1 MSEFNYT
8 DAELK
13 ALKNQYAKDASEEQ
27 FLIWMA
33 ECRQR
38 GLVPVKDV
46 VLQMRAT
53 KEWNPETRQKEF
65 VKKAV
70 HITTIQALRKLAE
83 RTGKYAGQLPS
94 IWIYLDSN
102 GQRVESDIPLPE
114 ANGSK
119 NPKIPWAAKVS
130 VLRKGFEQPIT
141 VPARFEAYAQYYSAD
156 NVTKLNSTWANRGPE
171 QLEKCAEALAL
182 RKAFPEELG
191 GLYLQEEFTDEETVA
206 ATAQPSTEN
215 GSNAPNLPANTTVG
229 NLPAETKKKG
239 RPKKESVP
247 DAGKPWGG
255 EFEKKPDQVFTGSD
269 SYSKSGQ
276 SVPTVHKTDEPATD
290 GQPNI
295 HGVVIEDDEIP
306 FPGDP
311 EPPVNPGKSMV
322 GENPARLATEAE
334 RKDFMKRLIV
344 LKDKG
349 FTGIREFLLKESG
362 VQITNDIPVARMNEL
377 VARLEVAES
386 EGKLKELLGG
396 K

>member
-13 ALKNQYAKDASEEQ
+13 ALKQEYAKQASQQQ
-27 FLIWMA
+27 FDLWIA
-33 ECRQR
+33 ECRNR

-46 VLQMRAT
+46 VLQVRAT
-53 KEWNPETRQKEF
+53 KEWNPETKAKEF

-94 IWIYLDSN
+94 IWIYLDN
-102 GQRVESDIPLPE
+102 EGNRVESDIPLPE
-114 ANGSK
+114 RAGSK
-119 NPKIPWAAKVS
+119 NPRIPWAAKAS
-130 VLRKGFEQPIT
+130 VLRKGFEHPII
-141 VPARFEAYAQYYSAD
+141 VPARFEAYAQYYSSD
-156 NVTKLNSTWANRGPE
+156 GSQSLNSTWANRGPE

-191 GLYLQEEFTDEETVA
+191 GLYLLEEFTDEETVA

-215 GSNAPNLPANTTVG
+215 VQTGTNVPNLPQTPVQGYTLAVPNPPVEVPTSGKIAKPV
-229 NLPAETKKKG
+229 NRK
-239 RPKKESVP
+239 KKESVP

-255 EFEKKPDQVFTGSD
+255 EFEPKTATTPGSPVSSNAITPDN
-269 SYSKSGQ
+269 
-276 SVPTVHKTDEPATD
+276 PITDAD
-290 GQPNI
+290 
-295 HGVVIEDDEIP
+295 VP

-311 EPPVNPGKSMV
+311 EPKPVDKR
-322 GENPARLATEAE
+322 PATDDE
-334 RKDFMKRLIV
+334 RKDIMDRLIV

-349 FTGIREFLLKESG
+349 FSGIREYLMKETG
-362 VQITNDIPVARMNEL
+362 VARTNDIPYVQFIEL
-377 VARLEVAES
+377 VDRLEKAES
-386 EGKLKELLGG
+386 AGTLKDLL